1 MHAPTYIPLHIL
13 SDSLCIVTVM
23 LVFWYRVSRLRQDN
37 VLWTLVSLA
46 RLCDFGSKASI
57 TQPSVAAFEGQ
68 RFVHDVLSV
77 LTALATGALQ
87 DSSFAIWSSTVVM
100 VSCCFRVMHLLMAVC
115 GSICTVAY
123 NVWTVCS
130 AVTILISFL
139 PPQI

>member
-1 MHAPTYIPLHIL
+1 M
-13 SDSLCIVTVM
+13 
-23 LVFWYRVSRLRQDN
+23 
-37 VLWTLVSLA
+37 LWTLVSLA
-46 RLCDFGSKASI
+46 CLCDFGSKASI